1 MRFIA
6 NFTPYFGPKRCIY
19 TVFCKVF
26 TTFLSLAGFSS
37 APTSI
42 FAHLHLNVLLFCTRD
57 LVEKCH
63 TLQSGLYLA
72 SHLAPYWLS
81 IYSSARLP
89 VLHPG
94 CCSVGGTCL
103 LVYQCTQ
110 TSWVLTFTIWWS
122 AEFNNYISVLNIY
135 QYGKYGCFRQDLG
148 CACKKSK
155 CAKPCQV
162 HLSVHVY

>member
-42 FAHLHLNVLLFCTRD
+42 FAHLHLNVLLLCTID

-63 TLQSGLYLA
+63 TLQSGQLVTSGDCVNLSKLKYKFVLLA
-72 SHLAPYWLS
+72 CFNHLGEPC
-81 IYSSARLP
+81 SSFIIPFILRAIIRICIQ
-89 VLHPG
+89 HG
-94 CCSVGGTCL
+94 
-103 LVYQCTQ
+103 Q
-110 TSWVLTFTIWWS
+110 T
-122 AEFNNYISVLNIY
+122 AEFVNGAPEN
-135 QYGKYGCFRQDLG
+135 F
-148 CACKKSK
+148 
-155 CAKPCQV
+155 
-162 HLSVHVY
+162 